1 MSNVG
6 LHIARNVRVT
16 GLACK
21 TDTELQDELVQSPG
35 PLRELMDHAIVGEE
49 A

>member
-6 LHIARNVRVT
+6 LRIARNVRVT
-16 GLACK
+16 DLACK
-21 TDTELQDELVQSPG
+21 TDAELQHESVQSPG
-35 PLRELMDHAIVGEE
+35 LLRELMDHAIVGEG